1 MATHRETAGL
11 RCDLHVHSA
20 RSGPVDVR
28 PFTRVA
34 DESYAEPGA
43 VHAEALRRGMDLFT
57 LTDHDTIAGAL
68 ELAHRPE
75 VFVSEEV
82 SCALPDGRELHV
94 GVFDI
99 DEAQHEGIARRRR
112 DAEALFAYL
121 AEERIPA
128 CVNHPFS
135 ALTGR
140 RETADLLHALRNLPL
155 VEARN
160 GMMSEAVNQRAVRAA
175 RWARLP
181 MVGGS
186 DAHTLASVARA
197 YTIVRGARDKGEYLD
212 GLRRCATIAA
222 GHSGSY
228 ARLTAD
234 IFRIVAGSVVEA
246 ARPRSLA
253 LALRSVALLAAL
265 PLGALVPLAA
275 LVQTVKERVWAEQM
289 FARYR
294 ASLPAVGT
302 EGTAGL
308 GVGGARA

>member
-1 MATHRETAGL
+1 
-11 RCDLHVHSA
+11 V
-20 RSGPVDVR
+20 
-28 PFTRVA
+28 
-34 DESYAEPGA
+34 
-43 VHAEALRRGMDLFT
+43 
-57 LTDHDTIAGAL
+57 AGAL
-68 ELAHRPE
+68 ELLGRSDF
-75 VFVSEEV
+75 FVSEEV
-82 SCALPDGRELHV
+82 TCLLPQDRELHV

-99 DEAQHEGIARRRR
+99 TEAQHQQIARRRR
-112 DAEALFAYL
+112 DAESLFAYL
-121 AEERIPA
+121 AEQRIPA
-128 CVNHPFS
+128 SLNHPFS
-135 ALTGR
+135 PLTGR
-140 RETADLLHALRNLPL
+140 RAVEDLHLGFAGTTLMET
-155 VEARN
+155 RN
-160 GMMSEAVNQRAVRAA
+160 GMLPAATNDCARRTASLLGRAA
-175 RWARLP
+175 
-181 MVGGS
+181 MGGS

-197 YTIVRGARDKGEYLD
+197 CTIVRGARDKGEYLD

-289 FARYR
+289 FARHR

>member
-1 MATHRETAGL
+1 MNDAL
-11 RCDLHVHSA
+11 PLMRCDLHVHSIH
-20 RSGPVDVR
+20 SGPATL
-28 PFTRVA
+28 P
-34 DESYAEPGA
+34 
-43 VHAEALRRGMDLFT
+43 ALRWLVNECYSSPQAVYERARQRGMNLVT

-68 ELAHRPE
+68 ELAGRPDT
-75 VFVSEEV
+75 FVSEEV
-82 SCALPDGRELHV
+82 TVLLEGGRELHL
-94 GVFDI
+94 GVYDI
-99 DEAQHEGIARRRR
+99 TEAQHQALQARRN
-112 DAEALFAYL
+112 DLESLFAYA
-121 AEERIPA
+121 AEQRIPV

-140 RETADLLHALRNLPL
+140 REDRDLPL
-155 VEARN
+155 AFRGATHVEVRN
-160 GMMSEAVNQRAVRAA
+160 GMMSALSNDYARAA
-175 RWARLP
+175 GRRTRLAP
-181 MVGGS
+181 CGGS

-265 PLGALVPLAA
+265 PLGALVPLAT